1 MKISKL
7 AVFAAIMMSTTA
19 AAQYT
24 DYAYV
29 KVYYTDAT
37 RQHVAGRETGYCSGE
52 TEYWGSETP
61 YYRYY
66 NGMCP

>member
-1 MKISKL
+1 MKILKIAIL
-7 AVFAAIMMSTTA
+7 TAVMMSTAA

-29 KVYYTDAT
+29 KVYYTDNT
-37 RQHVAGRETGYCSGE
+37 HQQVAGRETGYCSGE
-52 TEYWGSETP
+52 TQIWGSETP